1 MFTTGIFLATV
12 NYQQGRES
20 PMKFLTSI
28 AAVALTVGSAATFA
42 VPLTPINFMSND
54 SDDTCSTSCETP
66 TPLPGTYVDPASN
79 WQLTGAQWLFASDSW
94 QVLGEWSALETDLS
108 NTGNN
113 DYVESLFVSYDDQ
126 LKIQVGSD
134 SSSWDVI
141 FASTSAIDRAWT
153 QVIDIISIT
162 GAFYVGPTESLRFL
176 VNNTGYD
183 LNNPGNGGP
192 TGVIWKGAANV
203 PEPGSLA
210 LLGLGLVGLG
220 FARKKTKAA

>member
-12 NYQQGRES
+12 NHQQGRES

-42 VPLTPINFMSND
+42 VPLTPIEFMSN
-54 SDDTCSTSCETP
+54 SSNDTCSTTSCETP
-66 TPLPGTYVDPASN
+66 TPLPGSYVDPASN
-79 WQLTGAQWLFASDSW
+79 LQLTGAQWLFANKSW
-94 QVLGEWSALETDLS
+94 ENLGEWSALETDLS

-113 DYVESLFVSYDDQ
+113 DYVQSLFVSYDDQ
-126 LKIQVGSD
+126 LKIQVGSGTD
-134 SSSWDVI
+134 WTNI
-141 FASTSAIDRAWT
+141 FTSTAAIDKAWT
-153 QVIDIISIT
+153 QVINIIDYT
-162 GAFYVGPTESLRFL
+162 GAFYVNSGESLRFL
-176 VNNTGYD
+176 VNNTGYN